1 MCIEFIC
8 SNCSIFY
15 FLCFYQLFEYDI
27 FYLQE
32 KYSSINNFLY
42 SRADIANVKYVR
54 FTCSKWLN
62 ICIINNEKVLLICK
76 VKKYTEMVLYLY
88 MPFSTVLTVLSLLL
102 TFHSI
107 SFEFGINHSLIS
119 FYASIFCTYNRQTPI
134 VRPQASDVNIHF
146 FFHNKSVSLYRG
158 YSINLLLLKECITM
172 CLWVRHGFLKNY

>member
-15 FLCFYQLFEYDI
+15 FLWFYQLFEYDFF

-62 ICIINNEKVLLICK
+62 ICIINNEKVLLICHFCWS
-76 VKKYTEMVLYLY
+76 KKIYWDGPLLVYAFQYCTHC
-88 MPFSTVLTVLSLLL
+88 PFITVDIPLNQ
-102 TFHSI
+102 FWI
-107 SFEFGINHSLIS
+107 W
-119 FYASIFCTYNRQTPI
+119 
-134 VRPQASDVNIHF
+134 
-146 FFHNKSVSLYRG
+146 NKSFFDIILRFCFLY
-158 YSINLLLLKECITM
+158 I
-172 CLWVRHGFLKNY
+172 